1 MRESPLVLN
10 DISLLQQ
17 WMRNHF
23 FKAILSNSL
32 VLTVLGW
39 STRLRSINDLVL
51 AVLALLVQEVRPRGL
66 LVALVS
72 QVVHVLVPNLL
83 VYILLPVD

>member
-10 DISLLQQ
+10 DICLLQQ

-23 FKAILSNSL
+23 FKAVLSNTL
-32 VLTVLGW
+32 VLTVLRW

-66 LVALVS
+66 LVALVG
-72 QVVHVLVPNLL
+72 QVVHVLVPYLL